1 MVERA
6 LKKLQFFPH
15 LTLVILYIIVS
26 ILTEIE
32 FAMSNTNYEIH
43 LTNSYSSTEMYQKLP
58 NYQHLW
64 KTSDI
69 ELSSCKSTYL
79 KCY

>member
-15 LTLVILYIIVS
+15 LTLAILYIIVN

-32 FAMSNTNYEIH
+32 FAMSNTNYEIL

>member
-15 LTLVILYIIVS
+15 LTLAILYIIVN

-32 FAMSNTNYEIH
+32 FAMSNTNYEIL
-43 LTNSYSSTEMYQKLP
+43 LTNSYSSTEMYQKMP

-79 KCY
+79 ECY